1 LHARLSESVRDR
13 RLANGAR
20 STSTF
25 ENNLCNA
32 SLLAWGADALANL
45 LAYNFILQPQG
56 VEYLEFFWLPPYL
69 WLGALALALL
79 VSILAALYPAARA
92 ARVDP
97 VTALRHD

>member
-1 LHARLSESVRDR
+1 MKAIGAEDREIKQIFFVEASVIG
-13 RLANGAR
+13 LLGGVVGA
-20 STSTF
+20 
-25 ENNLCNA
+25 
-32 SLLAWGADALANL
+32 LLAWGVDELANR
-45 LAYNFILQPQG
+45 LAYRFILHPKG

-79 VSILAALYPAARA
+79 VSVLAALYPASRA